1 MAKIGTNKTVGQ
13 PKSGTMRVAN
23 ATSSGFGI
31 IYADEI
37 IGHRRVDTFK
47 DLELIPNWALY
58 DQAGGAD
65 ISTAKGQ
72 LWYVSGDS
80 KLYQLTGIDATGAN
94 RTWTEFKGTDTSYSL
109 PVMTDTVLGGAKLKY
124 NTTQTIDANAVS
136 TTTGRT

>member
-37 IGHRRVDTFK
+37 IGHRRVDTFA
-47 DLELIPNWALY
+47 ELANIPNWALY

-65 ISTAKGQ
+65 ISTAKG
-72 LWYVSGDS
+72 
-80 KLYQLTGIDATGAN
+80 
-94 RTWTEFKGTDTSYSL
+94 
-109 PVMTDTVLGGAKLKY
+109 
-124 NTTQTIDANAVS
+124 
-136 TTTGRT
+136 